1 MSEADLHAT
10 VAEFLDWALMPPA
23 LFTTFPAGWGKLPP
37 ATAGRLKGS
46 GLKQGFPDL
55 LIFHDGRC
63 VGIELKVKGRKP
75 SLAQQC
81 MFHQLRQAGVLVY
94 ICESVEDVAFTL
106 RDSGVP
112 MRRMAL
118 WHDDVRLGVR
128 KWQQDAI
135 SAKRDAEGEGDGP
148 T

>member
-23 LFTTFPAGWGKLPP
+23 LYTTFPAGWCALPK
-37 ATAGRLKGS
+37 ATAGRLKAC
-46 GLKQGFPDL
+46 GLKKGMPDIL
-55 LIFHDGRC
+55 VFYDGRTL
-63 VGIELKVKGRKP
+63 GIELKAEGGRP

-81 MFHQLRQAGVLVY
+81 MFHQLREAGVLVY

-112 MRRMAL
+112 MRRMGL

-135 SAKRDAEGEGDGP
+135 SEKRDAEGEGDGA